1 MGQYIP
7 PLRDLKF
14 VLEELLGIE
23 DFLRANGDA
32 EIDAATVGQV
42 LEAAGQFAAEV
53 IQPLNAGGDSEGCT
67 RTDAGEVL
75 TPRGFKAAFEQYVAA
90 AWPTL
95 VAHPDYGGQGFPL
108 IVGNSVAE
116 ILCAAN
122 MAWAS
127 YPIMSAAAYKC
138 IAAVASSEQKAFY
151 LPRITRG
158 EWAGTMCLTEPHAGT
173 DLGLLRTRAEP
184 RADGSY
190 RINGTKIFISG
201 GEQDLVENIVHLV
214 LARVEGAPPGV
225 KGISLFIVPKFLPQA
240 DGTLG
245 ARNGVSCGSVEE
257 KMGIHG
263 NATCTMNFDDATGW
277 LVGEENKGLAGMFV
291 MMNTARISVAVA
303 ALGLM
308 EAAYQS
314 ARAYALDREQGRAPT
329 APVGT
334 DARGVADAI
343 VGHADVRRM
352 LLDQKANVE
361 GCRALILWATLLA
374 DMQQRSTSA
383 DERKATEALLALV
396 TPVVKAFVS
405 DLALESTNLA
415 VQVYGGHGYI
425 RDNGVE
431 QYVRDARIIP
441 LYEGTN
447 GVQAMD
453 LINRKVLADHGQ
465 RAATLVALIQTFVEQ
480 QAARPE
486 MQEFTGP
493 LVELCQTVV
502 ETTGHVAAQAAQNSD
517 APGAAAAPYLRLIGH
532 LLLAWLWARMA
543 AIALARR
550 DDGDAF
556 YRAKLLT
563 ARYYYQRRLPEVRAL
578 VAVIKAGPQAL
589 MDFAVEDF

>member
-23 DFLRANGDA
+23 DFLRASGDA

-53 IQPLNAGGDSEGCT
+53 IQPLNASGDSEGCT

-108 IVGNSVAE
+108 IVGNAVGE
-116 ILCAAN
+116 IMSSAN

-127 YPIMSAAAYKC
+127 YPGMSAAAYKC
-138 IAAVASSEQKAFY
+138 LATTASPEQKALY
-151 LPRITRG
+151 LTRIANG

-291 MMNTARISVAVA
+291 MMNTARITVAVSA
-303 ALGLM
+303 VGLM

-329 APVGT
+329 APAGT
-334 DARGVADAI
+334 DARGVADPI

-352 LLDQKANVE
+352 LLDQKASVE

-502 ETTGHVAAQAAQNSD
+502 ETTGHVAAQAAQHPD

-550 DDGDAF
+550 DGDDAF

>member
-1 MGQYIP
+1 MGQYTP

-23 DFLRANGDA
+23 DFLRTSGDA
-32 EIDAATVGQV
+32 DIDAATVGQV

-53 IQPLNAGGDSEGCT
+53 IQPLNASGDAEGCT
-67 RTDAGEVL
+67 RTADGEVV
-75 TPRGFKAAFEQYVAA
+75 TPRGFKAAFDQYVAA

-95 VAHPDYGGQGFPL
+95 IAHPDYGGQGFPL
-108 IVGNSVAE
+108 IVGNAVSE
-116 ILCAAN
+116 MMSSAN

-127 YPIMSAAAYKC
+127 YPGMSAAAYKC
-138 IAAVASSEQKAFY
+138 LATTASAEQKALY
-151 LPRITRG
+151 LSRIASG

-173 DLGLLRTRAEP
+173 DLGLLRTRATAC
-184 RADGSY
+184 ADGTY
-190 RINGTKIFISG
+190 RISGTKIFISG

-214 LARVEGAPPGV
+214 LARVEDAPPGV

-240 DGTLG
+240 DGSLG
-245 ARNGVSCGSVEE
+245 ARNPVSCGSVEE

-291 MMNTARISVAVA
+291 MMNTARITVAVSA
-303 ALGLM
+303 VGLM

-314 ARAYALDREQGRAPT
+314 ARAYALDRLQGRVPT
-329 APVGT
+329 APAGT
-334 DARGVADAI
+334 DPREDADAI
-343 VGHADVRRM
+343 IGHADVRRM

-383 DERKATEALLALV
+383 DERKTAEALLALV

-405 DLALESTNLA
+405 DLAVESTNLA
-415 VQVYGGHGYI
+415 VQVYGGHGFI

-431 QYVRDARIIP
+431 QHVRDARIIP

-465 RAATLVALIQTFVEQ
+465 RVATLLALIQTFVEQ
-480 QAARPE
+480 QSGRVE
-486 MQEFTGP
+486 MREFTAP
-493 LVELCQTVV
+493 LVELCQTVA
-502 ETTGHVAAQAAQNSD
+502 EITGLVTAQSSRHAD

-543 AIALARR
+543 AIALTR
-550 DDGDAF
+550 GDADAAF
-556 YRAKLLT
+556 YRTKLLT
-563 ARYYYQRRLPEVRAL
+563 ARYYYQRRLPEVHAL
-578 VAVIKAGPQAL
+578 VTVIKAGPDAL
-589 MDFAVEDF
+589 MAFAAEDF